1 MTSDTTQS
9 TAVSTPLEMSLSAS
23 GLQSVG
29 RQSAVIIII
38 IMTIHAGPALSGVLV
53 KSLGFPAIVCGL
65 GLFCFAFSPFLSFL
79 ENLPE
84 RKEKEQ
90 IELHNFVE
98 GEKTEFPYESFI
110 EEK

>member
-1 MTSDTTQS
+1 M
-9 TAVSTPLEMSLSAS
+9 L
-23 GLQSVG
+23 
-29 RQSAVIIII
+29 
-38 IMTIHAGPALSGVLV
+38 GPALSGVLV

-84 RKEKEQ
+84 RKEKNH
-90 IELHNFVE
+90 IELHDLVE

-110 EEK
+110 EEKDCWYFIVGPVISSSLCGFIQEYQNIW

>member
-1 MTSDTTQS
+1 M
-9 TAVSTPLEMSLSAS
+9 L
-23 GLQSVG
+23 
-29 RQSAVIIII
+29 
-38 IMTIHAGPALSGVLV
+38 GPALSGVLV

-84 RKEKEQ
+84 RREKNH
-90 IELHNFVE
+90 IELHDLVE

-110 EEK
+110 EEKDCWYFIVQPVGNLILSVRFYSGISKHLINCIYSNQN